1 MTSRASASLRA
12 EETLAFVVSGGHEAG
27 LATRGALLEGD
38 GTLPAGVR
46 DDLLLLVTELVTN
59 AVRHG
64 GVGPERS
71 LGIQLRRRPGRV
83 RVEVVDPT
91 AGFTPVHARAKGG
104 ESGGWGLFLLD
115 RIADRWGIRRLGS
128 GTCAWFEL
136 RFEEPIAASG
146 PSRAAGAALT
156 ASR

>member
-1 MTSRASASLRA
+1 MITPASGSPGA
-12 EETLAFVVSGGHEAG
+12 EESLAFVVSGGDEAG
-27 LATRGALLEGD
+27 LATRGAVVEGD
-38 GTLPAGVR
+38 GTLPAHVR

-83 RVEVVDPT
+83 RVEVVDPS
-91 AGFTPVHARAKGG
+91 ASFTPAHARPKGG

-115 RIADRWGIRRLGS
+115 RIAERWGVRRVGS

-136 RFEEPIAASG
+136 RFEEPDRG
-146 PSRAAGAALT
+146 
-156 ASR
+156 